1 MTVALRNPLPP
12 SVRAR
17 TVTAVLGPTNTGKT
31 HLAIERM
38 LAHPSGLIGLPLRL
52 LAREVYGRLVER
64 AGVEAVALVTGE
76 ERIVPKNPRFQVCT
90 VEAMPDT
97 TTASFVAIDEVQL
110 AGDFERGRV
119 FTDRILSLRGRD
131 ETLFLGALTARPLL
145 EKLLPGI
152 HVQVRPRL
160 SILAWTGSKKITRLP
175 ARSAIVAFSADE
187 VYAIAELIRRQR
199 GGAAVVLGSLSPRT
213 RNAQVALF
221 QSGDV
226 DFLVATDAI
235 GMGLNLD
242 VEHVAFAGRRKFDG
256 YQYRNLTAGE
266 LGQIAGRAGRYTRDG
281 TFGVTGRVAP
291 FEDELVEDLEAHR
304 FAPLK
309 MFQWR
314 NSALDFSS
322 LEALRRSLEDPPREE
337 GLTRAPPA
345 EDQVSLEYAARDPD
359 IRALAIGRERVQRL
373 WDVVQVPDYRR
384 IAPANHADLVLA
396 LYGFLARDGRIREDW
411 FARQVSFTDR
421 TDGDIDTLSNRIA
434 HIRTWTYI
442 ANRADWLADPDHWRG
457 ITRGIEDRLSDAL
470 HDRLTQ
476 RFVDRRTSVLMRR
489 LRENKMLDAEIT
501 PSGDVVVEG
510 QPVGRLMGFRFVAE
524 STSEGAEGKAI
535 RAAAAQ
541 ALGRAIEARADR
553 LADAPDEAFVLAAD
567 GSLRWLGDP
576 VARLLPGETELKPG
590 LALLADEQLTGPAR
604 DKVEARLQLWLKA
617 HLTAQLKP
625 LFDLEAADD
634 LDGIARGIGFRLVER
649 LGVLDRHQ
657 IAEDVRGLD
666 QTQRATLRKYGVR
679 FGAHHIYI
687 PALLKPAPS
696 RLLAELWALKHAGL
710 ETPGLLELPQLSASG
725 RTSFPVDKTYPRDLY
740 RVVGFRVCGERA
752 VRIDILERLADI
764 IRPIIAWKPAPDA
777 GTPPEGA
784 VPTGGAFTVT
794 VRMTSLV
801 GCAGEDFSSIL
812 KGLGYRMERRP
823 AFAAPVVTPA
833 AETEAAPAA
842 EADAAPVE
850 EAADAAPAAEAVEP
864 AVEIVAEAVIVEPV
878 AEAPAE
884 AVTEEPATEV
894 VVAEIGAEAVA
905 VEGEAVETAEAA
917 VPAEP
922 ETVEVWRPGRF
933 ERRPHERGEGNRR
946 GGGERRGGNRG
957 EGRGEGRGE
966 NRGGGER
973 GERRD
978 ERPRGERP
986 EGGRGPRPERSGE
999 GKRRFDG
1006 VPGSST
1012 RGGGPRP
1019 DRKDERPRRD
1029 DNRPGGADRG
1039 NRREERKVADPD
1051 SPFAKLAKLKEELE
1065 SRNKR

>member
-52 LAREVYGRLVER
+52 LAREVYGKLVEK
-64 AGVEAVALVTGE
+64 AGSEAVALVTGE
-76 ERIVPKNPRFQVCT
+76 EKIVPKAPRFQVCT

-145 EKLLPGI
+145 EKLIPGI
-152 HVQVRPRL
+152 HVVVRPRM
-160 SILAWTGSKKITRLP
+160 SVLAWTGSKKITRLP

-256 YQYRNLTAGE
+256 YQYRNLTSAE

-281 TFGVTGRVAP
+281 TFGVTGRVTP

-304 FAPLK
+304 FAALK

-322 LEALRRSLEDPPREE
+322 LDTLRRSLEEPPREE

-345 EDQVSLEYAARDPD
+345 EDQVSLEFAARDPD
-359 IRALAIGRERVQRL
+359 IRALATGRERVRRL

-524 STSEGAEGKAI
+524 STSEGVEGKAI

-553 LADAPDEAFVLAAD
+553 LSEAPDEAFVLAAD
-567 GSLRWLGDP
+567 GAIRWLGDP
-576 VARLLPGETELKPG
+576 VARLLPGESELKPG
-590 LALLADEQLTGPAR
+590 LVLLADEQLTGPAR
-604 DKVEARLQLWLKA
+604 DKVDARLQLWLKA
-617 HLTAQLKP
+617 HLTAALKP
-625 LFDLEAADD
+625 LFDLETADD
-634 LDGIARGIGFRLVER
+634 LEGMARGIGFRLVER

-657 IAEDVRGLD
+657 IAEDIRALD

-679 FGAHHIYI
+679 FGAHHIYV

-696 RLLAELWALKHAGL
+696 RLLAELWALKHATL
-710 ETPGLLELPQLSASG
+710 ETPGLQELPQLSASG
-725 RTSFPVDKTYPRDLY
+725 RTSFPVDKTFPRDLY

-764 IRPIIAWKPAPDA
+764 IRPIIAWKPTPEA
-777 GTPPEGA
+777 GMPPEGA

-801 GCAGEDFSSIL
+801 GCAGEDFASIL

-823 AFAAPVVTPA
+823 AFAAPAAASAAVVAAEPA
-833 AETEAAPAA
+833 ATDAEAGETVDVVEAAG
-842 EADAAPVE
+842 
-850 EAADAAPAAEAVEP
+850 
-864 AVEIVAEAVIVEPV
+864 EIEPV
-878 AEAPAE
+878 AEAEPVAVEAVESVEPVVEVVEPAE
-884 AVTEEPATEV
+884 ASAD
-894 VVAEIGAEAVA
+894 AEGAVEAVDA
-905 VEGEAVETAEAA
+905 APAE
-917 VPAEP
+917 PAEP
-922 ETVEVWRPGRF
+922 EMVEVWRPGRF
-933 ERRPHERGEGNRR
+933 ERRPHHRGEENRR

-957 EGRGEGRGE
+957 E
-966 NRGGGER
+966 NRGGER
-973 GERRD
+973 GESRGGGEHRRD
-978 ERPRGERP
+978 ERSGDRPSRAPERAADAP
-986 EGGRGPRPERSGE
+986 RGPRPERSGE
-999 GKRRFDG
+999 GRRRFEG
-1006 VPGSST
+1006 APGAST
-1012 RGGGPRP
+1012 RGSGGGPRP
-1019 DRKDERPRRD
+1019 ERKEGDRPRRD
-1029 DNRPGGADRG
+1029 DNRPAGGQNRD

-1051 SPFAKLAKLKEELE
+1051 SPFAALAKLKEELE
-1065 SRNKR
+1065 NRNKR